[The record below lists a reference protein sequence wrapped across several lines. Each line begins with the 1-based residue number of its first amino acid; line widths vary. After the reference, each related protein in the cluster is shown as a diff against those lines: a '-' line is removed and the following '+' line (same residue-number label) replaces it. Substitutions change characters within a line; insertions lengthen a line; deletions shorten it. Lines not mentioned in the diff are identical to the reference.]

1 MEIMSYIYRQPSL
14 HKHVLN
20 YKTFRLYL
28 SITIPYNV
36 DFDGDEM
43 NMHVAKNSETRAE
56 IKHIMSV
63 EKQIISPQSNKPVM
77 GIVQDS
83 LIVCKLFTS
92 RDTFLDSEQIMD
104 LIQWINEFETL
115 EIPMPCI
122 LKPKHL
128 WLGKQIFSL
137 ILSKNLI

>member
-104 LIQWINEFETL
+104 LIQWINGFETL
-115 EIPMPCI
+115 EIPNPFI
-122 LKPKHL
+122 LKPKPL
-128 WLGKQIFSL
+128 
-137 ILSKNLI
+137 

>member
-20 YKTFRLYL
+20 YKTIRLYL

-104 LIQWINEFETL
+104 LIQWINGFETL
-115 EIPMPCI
+115 EIPNPFI
-122 LKPKHL
+122 LKPKPL
-128 WLGKQIFSL
+128 
-137 ILSKNLI
+137 